1 MLKHIYEPAES
12 VDQSRWSTRGW
23 TFQEG
28 CMSRRKL
35 FFTGEGVALWC
46 TSMYYEEGVSRK
58 LSDIDEVREYLVPSS
73 LRLVAPRPSSADRLD
88 EVIREYTMRTVT
100 YEDDTLNACL
110 GVLNHLGYKHLWGV
124 VIREQPFSLEL
135 CWVRRTRTYNAGPE
149 QEAFPS
155 WSWTRWR
162 GAVEVFP
169 QNYPS
174 SITSVKTRL
183 PSGEEFDILRD
194 TRYTGN
200 LGAICSGKMLR
211 ITGTFLTPRFLVTKQ
226 QEGVVCRI
234 ILSCACG
241 ADIEMSTSLDIG
253 RGIIGSSITSMTA
266 YLDDTEILE
275 VMPLYQDGLLHGQF
289 LLVKKHMDAY
299 RRIGV
304 NSRYGMYHTCAK
316 LGEHGTGIVP
326 VEGRRIRTIDLIQ
339 FMQHTPVPE
348 REGASRLQYEE
359 GSPQETFPGS
369 PS

>member
-1 MLKHIYEPAES
+1 
-12 VDQSRWSTRGW
+12 
-23 TFQEG
+23 
-28 CMSRRKL
+28 
-35 FFTGEGVALWC
+35 
-46 TSMYYEEGVSRK
+46 
-58 LSDIDEVREYLVPSS
+58 
-73 LRLVAPRPSSADRLD
+73 
-88 EVIREYTMRTVT
+88 
-100 YEDDTLNACL
+100 
-110 GVLNHLGYKHLWGV
+110 
-124 VIREQPFSLEL
+124 
-135 CWVRRTRTYNAGPE
+135 
-149 QEAFPS
+149 
-155 WSWTRWR
+155 
-162 GAVEVFP
+162 
-169 QNYPS
+169 
-174 SITSVKTRL
+174 
-183 PSGEEFDILRD
+183 
-194 TRYTGN
+194 
-200 LGAICSGKMLR
+200 MLR